1 MKKAIIFSIFFI
13 TFLIINVGS
22 AQAETKEFYIPFEDT
37 EETLGDF
44 IKNNIFN
51 RALGASK
58 TITANPGDQ
67 VSGDIED
74 YNPVGAASD
83 YFFSF
88 GQIKD
93 KSQCV
98 YDVLNDPTFRQ
109 MPCDDLAIKEDE
121 SIFSFF
127 PNFIKKAEARPL
139 DCWKPVCTNK
149 NPPYQIIKAELIT
162 NGLTAT
168 DYTLPRDNQ
177 KCEMDIHIVGASV
190 GCNNVWAPGSQGQ
203 HFLSDG
209 GVCVYNIGGSN
220 KYTLEH
226 NDPSIAASRAC
237 AHVRLDANAG
247 ANQYVVKWT
256 GTVKITGRL
265 GSFDDF
271 YVVGEDYY
279 TKKDRKVH
287 ENEALEICKGKKVAV
302 TWASSD
308 VSETNL
314 WVGVGNSEPKIF
326 SSGEKKTINYTPNDT
341 TTFFVEVKAVT
352 GDGPK
357 SIISGPISVIPMDC
371 SGGPSPWVSIG
382 ANPNTINPGESST
395 LTWTSGNV
403 TSCQAVGNAS
413 DWTGGKTK
421 NGNATVTP
429 SSTRWYEIKCTDGTT
444 EVRDDAKVKV
454 NGPPAGSLNVKIFLD
469 GVEITNATDVSFDLL
484 GSETINVSEAPKTI
498 SDVPAGTYNLGSVS
512 GGPEESTFLNFTPT
526 PTITVLANQTA
537 NLSLYFT
544 SDQGRCNITVQATK
558 YSCDA
563 TSSSPWTGALSYGL
577 IGPIILNGT
586 AVDQTFENIPAGR
599 YYLTSLVG
607 GPGIYNGVTPG
618 NPISCPSGGNVTVMM
633 KFKDCGDT
641 TSYKCNYSTGRCDLC
656 STSSEECKYNDL
668 PACNVQC
675 SGCVGPHIPKANIF
689 CWANFDSD
697 KCVGVND
704 NNDTTPSII
713 LYDKSTDSCGDPRT
727 CTWEIYEPT
736 VSSGNMIKTIK
747 TCAPYPWYDEKPGKY
762 EAKLIVEDTKSSSFD
777 IQPFE
782 IKNVDALTCNFAW
795 DPDAPTVSGTTGF
808 FDQTLTPSGTTLKSW
823 KWTFEGATPASSTA
837 QTVSKVVFNS
847 AGVKNVTLTVKNSA
861 DKTCTISKEI
871 TVKTINPYWK
881 EVIPF

>member
-1 MKKAIIFSIFFI
+1 MRKFYIFSIFVV
-13 TFLIINVGS
+13 LSLVVGAGF
-22 AQAETKEFYIPFEDT
+22 AQAETITQTIPIKIEQQEQTLFDNFLQILKNNFFPQTLAETYSDTIGGTYQTKIFCQRAEGGWRTCENIFVQLRSNIKICTFGIEDADFNFTCNQDACTYAPKPHSFVCNYDLWKINKTILKTASLAEGIDDQDQCSMTTNILSGSSKIRLATPPDVRCIDTSGNTNTVIAEFGDLNKPSGLAQVWVQLRGKTFDGVGHWYGELTLEGTRPSMGGFSATADDYATGKPVKVGAGGTLNICKDESVRLKWTTLHTSDATVFVGSPQAVYHGTAGDKTFTPAVTTNIYIGASGYAGQEYKEFLFED
-37 EETLGDF
+37 
-44 IKNNIFN
+44 
-51 RALGASK
+51 
-58 TITANPGDQ
+58 
-67 VSGDIED
+67 
-74 YNPVGAASD
+74 
-83 YFFSF
+83 
-88 GQIKD
+88 
-93 KSQCV
+93 
-98 YDVLNDPTFRQ
+98 
-109 MPCDDLAIKEDE
+109 
-121 SIFSFF
+121 
-127 PNFIKKAEARPL
+127 
-139 DCWKPVCTNK
+139 
-149 NPPYQIIKAELIT
+149 
-162 NGLTAT
+162 
-168 DYTLPRDNQ
+168 
-177 KCEMDIHIVGASV
+177 
-190 GCNNVWAPGSQGQ
+190 
-203 HFLSDG
+203 
-209 GVCVYNIGGSN
+209 
-220 KYTLEH
+220 
-226 NDPSIAASRAC
+226 
-237 AHVRLDANAG
+237 
-247 ANQYVVKWT
+247 
-256 GTVKITGRL
+256 
-265 GSFDDF
+265 
-271 YVVGEDYY
+271 
-279 TKKDRKVH
+279 
-287 ENEALEICKGKKVAV
+287 
-302 TWASSD
+302 
-308 VSETNL
+308 
-314 WVGVGNSEPKIF
+314 
-326 SSGEKKTINYTPNDT
+326 
-341 TTFFVEVKAVT
+341 
-352 GDGPK
+352 
-357 SIISGPISVIPMDC
+357 PISIVLHDC

-704 NNDTTPSII
+704 NNENTPSII

-747 TCAPYPWYDEKPGKY
+747 TCAPYPWYDEKPGEY